1 MSSTA
6 QLRQITRD
14 NVSAAVRIQVKAE
27 QSDFVAPVVYSLAEA
42 YAQPEVAWP
51 RMVESNGE
59 AVAFVMGAFEPHAEL
74 DFFRCGIWRLN
85 VDAGHQGQGYGR
97 FAVESVLD
105 EAYRRGQTRAT
116 VLWVPGEGGP
126 EGFWLQMGF
135 EPTGQEF
142 HGQVVGERLL

>member
-6 QLRQITRD
+6 QLRQIARD
-14 NVSAAVRIQVKAE
+14 SVSAAVRIQVKAE

-51 RMVESNGE
+51 RMVEANGE
-59 AVAFVMGAFEPHAEL
+59 AVAFVMGAFEPDAEL